1 MHCLGWSINSQVKLL
16 SSETQE
22 LPSTSFSKH
31 SLNKTVTP
39 EKAFIWPPHM
49 AFSLCLNSL
58 EIVCQLCFLSCRVTF
73 RCFSYFHPPPPSGTG
88 EEIWNTTQVR
98 QELKQ
103 TSHSAFTKE
112 KHTGLINSSVT
123 QGSYAQRVSVYVTN
137 SPELHD
143 HQEWVTALEL
153 IYFINNTQLN
163 KQCSQAIPPIAC
175 LPLPSW

>member
-1 MHCLGWSINSQVKLL
+1 MHCLGWPINSQVKLL

-22 LPSTSFSKH
+22 LPPMSFSKH
-31 SLNKTVTP
+31 SLNKTITP

-49 AFSLCLNSL
+49 ALSLRLNSL
-58 EIVCQLCFLSCRVTF
+58 EIVCQLCFLSC
-73 RCFSYFHPPPPSGTG
+73 SYFPLFLVLPPPPPSGTG

-112 KHTGLINSSVT
+112 KRTGLLNSSVT

-137 SPELHD
+137 SPELHG

-153 IYFINNTQLN
+153 IYFLNNTQLN